1 MMAFTSKSRAVL
13 VAAGLALLG
22 AAPAL
27 AADDGA
33 GSAMNVPAISMFA
46 LFVLATLVITY
57 WAAKKTNTAQD
68 FYAAGRRITGI
79 QNGMAITGDFLS
91 AAAFLGMIGLLYSFG
106 FDTAIYM
113 LSPLVGLAVML
124 FLMAE
129 PLRNLGTYTFA
140 DVAAYRLAQR
150 PVRTLA
156 ASGTLAVVIMYMI
169 AQIVGAGTLI
179 QVLFGLP
186 YEFAV
191 VLVGVLMVLYVSFG
205 GMIATTWVQIIKAA
219 LLVIGVSILSFL
231 VIAQFGF
238 NFESLLESAVAIR
251 GKEVLAPGGLEPDA
265 ISTFSLAIGL
275 VFGFIGLPHVLMRV
289 FTVPNVKEARK
300 SMLFAIGII
309 GFIMILMF
317 FIVGFGAITLVSGD
331 PQFMDASGRMIG
343 GNNMTAIHL
352 SKAVGGDF
360 FLGFISAVTFATIL
374 AVVSGLT
381 LAGAS
386 AVSHDIYANAIRGGD
401 ASEAEEIKVSRIA
414 TVAIGALS
422 IGLGILFEGQNII
435 YLAGLA
441 LAIAASV
448 NFPILIL
455 SMYWRRLSTRGT
467 VIGGWLGLVTAVS
480 LVIAGPAVWVQI
492 LGNDEPLW
500 PYKDPALF
508 SMPIAFLAAWAFSIT
523 DKSERAAQEEAAFD
537 AQYIR
542 AQTGLGA
549 DLVNHP

>member
-289 FTVPNVKEARK
+289 FTVPNVNEARK

-549 DLVNHP
+549 DQVNHP

>member
-27 AADDGA
+27 AADGGA

-289 FTVPNVKEARK
+289 FTVPNVNEARK